1 MNPPLPKAAEK
12 RGDTVP
18 KEAFVDGTPKMVDM
32 PASKEERIAQA
43 KRIEE
48 VTKNGVKIRPTP
60 GTFTYLSPEY
70 RRERAQS
77 ALDTYHQ
84 ALNSVIAEDPDS
96 PNAQI
101 ATIVK
106 NDLDTH
112 FKKQVAGL
120 QKALERTQERE
131 KDRAATQQEIYSG
144 KRSDSLFVGKEIK
157 RPDIQK
163 MIAKSL
169 DAIKEEGKDNDGA
182 DSAETIQNKEDFI
195 SALTD
200 EIVALEPTN
209 RNNRTTTTPPQ
220 EPAAAPAPAVQPEAQ
235 SQEANGLVNL
245 INHFDTQEKIHG
257 IPAPESQKDLPRIP
271 DMEPGQKVKLENA
284 DTSETDTWTI
294 DALENGTAT
303 LKRVINGKEEIRTY
317 PAGKLKDIMR
327 LNAYY
332 ENALAHKEVETQR
345 EQQETAQSARKV
357 LRSEWRKKQNLGR
370 GDFIKPTEHIQKPE
384 TAEDL
389 PDIGIIKPGQIITLQ
404 DIESREVA
412 KWTVSKIENGIAF
425 IEREKEGGEKEERN
439 LPIDRLREIL
449 KTNLYYKNALRAE
462 QEATA
467 EKPKAVK
474 KEPQVQEKPLSLEE
488 RMKRFSFTA
497 EHIAAL
503 TEDERKIV
511 EQAVEREERYRNKI
525 AFSDEWLNIEHKLR
539 FLYLATTIDT
549 PEKRQDVFRKLQ
561 IALEKGT
568 IPPTIQEERKHA
580 ETFHKKIEQLVKSGK
595 LITFPGTNTTIT
607 SYAGRVIALTKIY
620 NRYVPFYASTSG
632 TSGKQAGKWYPF
644 LGVDPTDLWLA
655 KPSLEELETGF
666 GIQEVQELQ
675 NLLNQQLRAIPLYA
689 ISDELLEIKEMS
701 EGDTIDT
708 FLKHK
713 LFPELSLEP
722 KAGEKPDRVRYTQ
735 QAIALLAK
743 DIGAAKK
750 ETEQQ
755 QELKVGDTIS
765 LLNKKKTAPHNW
777 IIESISQEGNT
788 TRVYLKSK
796 DGAHSLRLPLEEVL
810 GGIEATNEWKANP
823 DNKKESFSNPPVGE
837 LIKIFN
843 ENRKDRRALYELY
856 VEWDN
861 KYIAS
866 GLIDQ
871 MREKNGN
878 IAVSAEQIESTKK
891 LLQAYKKILELDA
904 NESYI
909 PGIRIETEL
918 EGNIVTLAK
927 ILSGKTTTKS
937 REDRNNI
944 ETLVS
949 GYSATGA
956 AYQLERLEKAIQ
968 GAKPFTTQQNQ
979 EKPKEGES
987 KKPEMGPDGM
997 PSAFEAVYEKLAET
1011 QGWAQK
1017 EVDTLKKDLR
1027 ELSLTHS
1034 HYAVKMIRANIIKRD
1049 LMNTVEQL
1057 SKRMDDYILYA
1068 QTYEDFFRESA
1079 NGTFAVDDDKRV
1091 KSVLFIQTLSGT
1103 QKLIEEIPNVT
1114 EQVFK
1119 SIDERLQKPDVNPIQ
1134 VPPTFT
1140 YTHTKQ
1146 PGNNQSPRQK
1156 QRPSQEDVS
1165 RVDAMA
1171 ETIQKNTEKKWGK
1184 LGATIGTFA
1193 VTAVMILGAFGSKS
1207 KQEKEVSAAATPPV
1221 ATKTAETP
1229 SKVTQWN
1236 HPEWFQNINESKE
1249 KDIARMI
1256 GRTDSKQ
1263 FLRSFIINPDM
1274 EGKPIATPQSY
1285 ESIYNTI
1292 GLKANVP
1299 YAAYFDTEREI
1310 TPETAVQVNNSY
1322 FDLRVNMGKAVKALI
1337 EAQDRVG
1344 LGVRPELPKVT
1355 PQEGE
1360 SFSEYFGRV
1369 QKAIGTQLQK
1379 KDSPYQV

>member
-1 MNPPLPKAAEK
+1 M
-12 RGDTVP
+12 
-18 KEAFVDGTPKMVDM
+18 
-32 PASKEERIAQA
+32 
-43 KRIEE
+43 
-48 VTKNGVKIRPTP
+48 
-60 GTFTYLSPEY
+60 
-70 RRERAQS
+70 
-77 ALDTYHQ
+77 
-84 ALNSVIAEDPDS
+84 
-96 PNAQI
+96 
-101 ATIVK
+101 
-106 NDLDTH
+106 
-112 FKKQVAGL
+112 
-120 QKALERTQERE
+120 
-131 KDRAATQQEIYSG
+131 ATQREIYSG
-144 KRSDSLFVGKEIK
+144 KRTDSLFIGKEIK

-169 DAIKEEGKDNDGA
+169 DAIKEEGKDNDEA
-182 DSAETIQNKEDFI
+182 DSAETIQDKKGFI

-200 EIVALEPTN
+200 EIIALEPTN
-209 RNNRTTTTPPQ
+209 RNTRPPQ
-220 EPAAAPAPAVQPEAQ
+220 QGPAAAPTPAAQPATQ
-235 SQEANGLVNL
+235 SSKTNEP
-245 INHFDTQEKIHG
+245 NHISNHSDTPKKTHG
-257 IPAPESQKDLPRIP
+257 IPVPESQKDLPRIP

-303 LKRVINGKEEIRTY
+303 LKRVVNGKEETRTY

-332 ENALAHKEVETQR
+332 ENALAHKEAETQR
-345 EQQETAQSARKV
+345 EQQETARSVRKV

-370 GDFIKPTEHIQKPE
+370 GNFIKPTEHIQRPE
-384 TAEDL
+384 AAEDL
-389 PDIGIIKPGQIITLQ
+389 PDIGVIKPGQVITLQ
-404 DIESREVA
+404 DKESLEVA
-412 KWTVSKIENGIAF
+412 KWTVANIEDGIAF
-425 IEREKEGGEKEERN
+425 IEREKDGGEKEERN
-439 LPIDRLREIL
+439 LSIDSLREIL
-449 KTNLYYKNALRAE
+449 KTNLYYKNALHAE
-462 QEATA
+462 QEQGAVA

-474 KEPQVQEKPLSLEE
+474 KEPQAEEKPLSLED

-503 TEDERKIV
+503 TKDERKIV
-511 EQAVEREERYRNKI
+511 EQAVEREERYRNKT
-525 AFSDEWLNIEHKLR
+525 AFSDDRSWLNHRLR
-539 FLYLATTIDT
+539 FLYLAVTTDT
-549 PEKRQDVFRKLQ
+549 PEKRQDVFQKLQ
-561 IALEKGT
+561 EGLEKGA
-568 IPPTIQEERKHA
+568 IPPTTEEERRYA
-580 ETFHKKIEQLVKSGK
+580 EVFHKKIEQLVKNGK
-595 LITFPGTNTTIT
+595 LVTFPGTNTTLT
-607 SYAGRVIALTKIY
+607 DYAGRVIVLTKIH

-644 LGVDPTDLWLA
+644 LGIDPEVFWLV
-655 KPSLEELETGF
+655 KPSLEELESGF
-666 GIQEVQELQ
+666 GIQEIQELQ
-675 NLLNQQLRAIPLYA
+675 NLLNTQLQAIPLYT
-689 ISDELLEIKEMS
+689 ISDELLKIEPML
-701 EGDTIDT
+701 EGDPIDT

-713 LFPELSLEP
+713 LFPELNLRP
-722 KAGEKPDRVRYTQ
+722 KTGEKVDAVAYTK

-743 DIGAAKK
+743 DIGVTRK

-765 LLNKKKTAPHNW
+765 LLNKTKTSSHTW
-777 IIESISQEGNT
+777 IIESISQEGDT

-810 GGIEATNEWKANP
+810 GGIEATNEWRANP

-856 VEWDN
+856 VAWDN

-1011 QGWAQK
+1011 QKWAQK

-1091 KSVLFIQTLSGT
+1091 KSVRFVQTLSST
-1103 QKLIEEIPNVT
+1103 QKLIDEIPLVT

-1119 SIDERLQKPDVNPIQ
+1119 TIDEHLQKPDVNAIQ
-1134 VPPTFT
+1134 APPTFT
-1140 YTHTKQ
+1140 YTYTKQ
-1146 PGNNQSPRQK
+1146 PGGNQSPRQEH
-1156 QRPSQEDVS
+1156 RPSQEDVS
-1165 RVDAMA
+1165 RVDAMTD
-1171 ETIQKNTEKKWGK
+1171 TIQKNTEKKWGK
-1184 LGATIGTFA
+1184 LGATIGAFA

-1207 KQEKEVSAAATPPV
+1207 KQEKEVSAAAAPPI
-1221 ATKTAETP
+1221 ATQTVQDP
-1229 SKVTQWN
+1229 SKVTPWN
-1236 HPEWFQNINESKE
+1236 HPEWFQNVSESKE
-1249 KDIARMI
+1249 KDLARMI
-1256 GRTDSKQ
+1256 GRINSKEYLQ
-1263 FLRSFIINPDM
+1263 PFIMGPKTQD
-1274 EGKPIATPQSY
+1274 KTAA
-1285 ESIYNTI
+1285 NTQTYDTI
-1292 GLKANVP
+1292 FNTLALKANVP
-1299 YAAYFDTEREI
+1299 YAAYCDTERAI
-1310 TPETAVQVNNSY
+1310 VPETYAQVNNVQYDFRNNLCSAIK
-1322 FDLRVNMGKAVKALI
+1322 LLI

-1344 LGVRPELPKVT
+1344 LGVQPELPKVI

-1360 SFSEYFGRV
+1360 SFSQYFERV
-1369 QKAIGTQLQK
+1369 QKAITSQLQK
-1379 KDSPYQV
+1379 KNSPYQV

>member
-18 KEAFVDGTPKMVDM
+18 KEAFVDETPQMVDM
-32 PASKEERIAQA
+32 PATKEERAAQA

-48 VTKNGVKIRPTP
+48 MAKNGVKIRPTP

-70 RRERAQS
+70 RHERAQS
-77 ALDTYHQ
+77 ELDTYHQ

-112 FKKQVAGL
+112 FKKQVANL
-120 QKALERTQERE
+120 QKALDRTKNAEA
-131 KDRAATQQEIYSG
+131 DRVATQREIYSG
-144 KRSDSLFVGKEIK
+144 KRTDSLFVGKEIQ

-169 DAIKEEGKDNDGA
+169 DAIKEEGKDVNEP
-182 DSAETIQNKEDFI
+182 DS
-195 SALTD
+195 D
-200 EIVALEPTN
+200 EIVQDKQEFISTLTDKIIALEPADRN
-209 RNNRTTTTPPQ
+209 RQATQAVRNDSLNTVVTEPLSVTTTQTPTNPDLN
-220 EPAAAPAPAVQPEAQ
+220 ERGFYKKSEHILRPE
-235 SQEANGLVNL
+235 
-245 INHFDTQEKIHG
+245 TR
-257 IPAPESQKDLPRIP
+257 KDLPFIS
-271 DMEPGQKVKLENA
+271 DMKPGQKVLLQNTDTLEI
-284 DTSETDTWTI
+284 DTWTI
-294 DALENGTAT
+294 ENLENGTAT
-303 LKRVINGKEEIRTY
+303 LKRTVDGKEETRTY
-317 PAGKLKDIMR
+317 PAGELKDIIR
-327 LNAYY
+327 LNTYY
-332 ENALAHKEVETQR
+332 ENALAHKQAETQR
-345 EQQETAQSARKV
+345 EQQKTVRSARKV
-357 LRSEWRKKQNLGR
+357 LRGEWRKKQNLGKSN
-370 GDFIKPTEHIQKPE
+370 FIRPTEHIQRPE

-389 PDIGIIKPGQIITLQ
+389 PDIGVIKPGQVITLQ
-404 DIESREVA
+404 DTESLEIA
-412 KWTVSKIENGIAF
+412 KWTVTKIENGIAF
-425 IEREKEGGEKEERN
+425 VEREKEGGEKEERN
-439 LPIDRLREIL
+439 LSIDSLREIL
-449 KTNLYYKNALRAE
+449 KTNLYYKNALRAQEE
-462 QEATA
+462 QKTVTEPKKA
-467 EKPKAVK
+467 EEGPA
-474 KEPQVQEKPLSLEE
+474 QEQK
-488 RMKRFSFTA
+488 
-497 EHIAAL
+497 
-503 TEDERKIV
+503 ERK
-511 EQAVEREERYRNKI
+511 QG
-525 AFSDEWLNIEHKLR
+525 LN
-539 FLYLATTIDT
+539 
-549 PEKRQDVFRKLQ
+549 
-561 IALEKGT
+561 
-568 IPPTIQEERKHA
+568 
-580 ETFHKKIEQLVKSGK
+580 
-595 LITFPGTNTTIT
+595 
-607 SYAGRVIALTKIY
+607 
-620 NRYVPFYASTSG
+620 
-632 TSGKQAGKWYPF
+632 
-644 LGVDPTDLWLA
+644 
-655 KPSLEELETGF
+655 
-666 GIQEVQELQ
+666 
-675 NLLNQQLRAIPLYA
+675 
-689 ISDELLEIKEMS
+689 
-701 EGDTIDT
+701 
-708 FLKHK
+708 
-713 LFPELSLEP
+713 
-722 KAGEKPDRVRYTQ
+722 
-735 QAIALLAK
+735 
-743 DIGAAKK
+743 
-750 ETEQQ
+750 
-755 QELKVGDTIS
+755 VGDTIS
-765 LLNKKKTAPHNW
+765 LLNKTKTASHTW
-777 IIESISQEGNT
+777 IIESISQEGDT
-788 TRVYLKSK
+788 TRVHLKSK
-796 DGAHSLRLPLEEVL
+796 DGTHSLRLPLEEVL
-810 GGIEATNEWKANP
+810 GGIEATNEWKTNP
-823 DNKKESFSNPPVGE
+823 DNKKESFSNPPIGE

-843 ENRKDRRALYELY
+843 ENRKDRKTLYELY
-856 VEWDN
+856 VAWDN

-871 MREKNGN
+871 MREKSGN
-878 IAVSAEQIESTKK
+878 IAVSVEQIESTKK

-909 PGIRIETEL
+909 PGIRAETEL

-979 EKPKEGES
+979 EEPKKGEP

-1049 LMNTVEQL
+1049 LLKVVEQL
-1057 SKRMDDYILYA
+1057 HRRMEDYVSYA
-1068 QTYEDFFRESA
+1068 ETYEDFFRESA
-1079 NGTFAVDDDKRV
+1079 NGTFAIDDDKRV
-1091 KSVLFIQTLSGT
+1091 KSVRFVQTLSST
-1103 QKLIEEIPNVT
+1103 KKLIDEIPLVT

-1119 SIDERLQKPDVNPIQ
+1119 SIDERLQKPDVNAIQ
-1134 VPPTFT
+1134 VAPTFT

-1146 PGNNQSPRQK
+1146 PGNNQSPRQE

-1184 LGATIGTFA
+1184 LETTIGVFA
-1193 VTAVMILGAFGSKS
+1193 MTAVMMLGVLGFKN

-1221 ATKTAETP
+1221 ATKTAIDP

-1249 KDIARMI
+1249 KDLARMI
-1256 GRTDSKQ
+1256 GRIDGKQ

-1369 QKAIGTQLQK
+1369 QKAISTQLQK

>member
-48 VTKNGVKIRPTP
+48 ATKNGVKIRPTP

-77 ALDTYHQ
+77 ELDTYHQ

-112 FKKQVAGL
+112 FKKQVAIL
-120 QKALERTQERE
+120 QKALDRTRSAEA
-131 KDRAATQQEIYSG
+131 DRMATQREIYSG
-144 KRSDSLFVGKEIK
+144 KRTDSLFIGKEIK

-169 DAIKEEGKDNDGA
+169 DAIKEEGKDNDEA
-182 DSAETIQNKEDFI
+182 DSAETIQDKKGFI

-200 EIVALEPTN
+200 EIIALEPTN
-209 RNNRTTTTPPQ
+209 RNTRPPQ
-220 EPAAAPAPAVQPEAQ
+220 QGPAAAPTPAAQPATQ
-235 SQEANGLVNL
+235 SSKTNEP
-245 INHFDTQEKIHG
+245 NHISNHSDTPKKTHG
-257 IPAPESQKDLPRIP
+257 IPVPESQKDLPRIP

-303 LKRVINGKEEIRTY
+303 LKRVVNGKEETRTY

-332 ENALAHKEVETQR
+332 ENALAHKEAETQR
-345 EQQETAQSARKV
+345 EQQETARSVRKV

-370 GDFIKPTEHIQKPE
+370 GNFIKPTEHIQRPE
-384 TAEDL
+384 AAEDL
-389 PDIGIIKPGQIITLQ
+389 PDIGVIKPGQVITLQ
-404 DIESREVA
+404 DKESLEVA
-412 KWTVSKIENGIAF
+412 KWTVANIEDGIAF
-425 IEREKEGGEKEERN
+425 IEREKDGGEKEERN
-439 LPIDRLREIL
+439 LSIDSLREIL
-449 KTNLYYKNALRAE
+449 KTNLYYKNALHAE
-462 QEATA
+462 QEQGAVA

-474 KEPQVQEKPLSLEE
+474 KEPQAEEKPLSLED

-503 TEDERKIV
+503 TKDERKIV
-511 EQAVEREERYRNKI
+511 EQAVEREERYRNKT
-525 AFSDEWLNIEHKLR
+525 AFSDDRSWLNHRLR
-539 FLYLATTIDT
+539 FLYLAVTTDT
-549 PEKRQDVFRKLQ
+549 PEKRQDVFQKLQ
-561 IALEKGT
+561 EGLEKRA
-568 IPPTIQEERKHA
+568 IPPTTEEERRYA
-580 ETFHKKIEQLVKSGK
+580 EVFHKKIEQLVKNGK
-595 LITFPGTNTTIT
+595 LVTFPGTNTTLT
-607 SYAGRVIALTKIY
+607 DYAGRVIVLTKIH

-644 LGVDPTDLWLA
+644 LGIDPEVFWLV
-655 KPSLEELETGF
+655 KPSLEELESGF
-666 GIQEVQELQ
+666 GIQEIQELQ
-675 NLLNQQLRAIPLYA
+675 NLLNTQLQAIPLYT
-689 ISDELLEIKEMS
+689 ISDELLKIEPML
-701 EGDTIDT
+701 EGDPIDT

-713 LFPELSLEP
+713 LFPELNLRP
-722 KAGEKPDRVRYTQ
+722 KTGEKVDAVAYTK

-743 DIGAAKK
+743 DIGVTRK

-765 LLNKKKTAPHNW
+765 LLNKTKTSSHTW
-777 IIESISQEGNT
+777 IIESISQEGDT

-810 GGIEATNEWKANP
+810 GGIEATNEWRANP

-891 LLQAYKKILELDA
+891 LLQAYKKILELNI
-904 NESYI
+904 NENYI
-909 PGIRIETEL
+909 PGIRTETEL

-937 REDRNNI
+937 TDRNTI
-944 ETLVS
+944 KTLIS
-949 GYSATGA
+949 GYSARGD

-968 GAKPFTTQQNQ
+968 DTEP
-979 EKPKEGES
+979 

-997 PSAFEAVYEKLAET
+997 PSGFEAVYEKLAET

-1017 EVDTLKKDLR
+1017 EVDTLKKDLS

-1049 LMNTVEQL
+1049 LLKVVEQL
-1057 SKRMDDYILYA
+1057 HNRMEDYVSYA
-1068 QTYEDFFRESA
+1068 ETYEDFFRESA
-1079 NGTFAVDDDKRV
+1079 NGTFAIDDDKRV
-1091 KSVLFIQTLSGT
+1091 KSVRFVQTLSST
-1103 QKLIEEIPNVT
+1103 KKLIDEIPVVT

-1119 SIDERLQKPDVNPIQ
+1119 AIDERLQKPDINIAAA
-1134 VPPTFT
+1134 PTFT
-1140 YTHTKQ
+1140 YTYTRQ
-1146 PGNNQSPRQK
+1146 PGGNQSPRQEP
-1156 QRPSQEDVS
+1156 PSQEDLE
-1165 RVDAMA
+1165 RA
-1171 ETIQKNTEKKWGK
+1171 EGVAQGVQRNAQNRWGLFGST
-1184 LGATIGTFA
+1184 LGNVATVA
-1193 VTAVMILGAFGSKS
+1193 VLMLSAFGISKYAS
-1207 KQEKEVSAAATPPV
+1207 EKEVSAAVAPPA
-1221 ATKTAETP
+1221 ATKTAEEP

-1236 HPEWFQNINESKE
+1236 HPEWFQNINESKQ

-1322 FDLRVNMGKAVKALI
+1322 FDLRMNMAKAIKSLI
-1337 EAQDRVG
+1337 EAQDSVG
-1344 LGVRPELPKVT
+1344 LGMRPELPKVE
-1355 PQEGE
+1355 PLKGE
-1360 SFSEYFGRV
+1360 SFKEYFERV
-1369 QKAIGTQLQK
+1369 RTAIASQLQK
-1379 KDSPYQV
+1379 KDNPYQV

>member
-77 ALDTYHQ
+77 ELDTYHQ

-112 FKKQVAGL
+112 FKKQVASL
-120 QKALERTQERE
+120 QKALDRTKNAEA
-131 KDRAATQQEIYSG
+131 DRVATQREIYSG
-144 KRSDSLFVGKEIK
+144 KRTDSLFVGKEIK

-169 DAIKEEGKDNDGA
+169 DAIKEEGKDDGEA
-182 DSAETIQNKEDFI
+182 DSPETAQNKKDFI

-200 EIVALEPTN
+200 EIVALEPKN
-209 RNNRTTTTPPQ
+209 RNIHPAQQ
-220 EPAAAPAPAVQPEAQ
+220 EPAAAPTPAVQPEVQ
-235 SQEANGLVNL
+235 SPEANGLVNL

-284 DTSETDTWTI
+284 DTLETDTWTI
-294 DALENGTAT
+294 EKLENGTAT
-303 LKRVINGKEEIRTY
+303 LKRIVEGKEETRTY

-332 ENALAHKEVETQR
+332 ENALAHKEAEARQ
-345 EQQETAQSARKV
+345 EQQETTQSARKV
-357 LRSEWRKKQNLGR
+357 LRAQWRKKQNLGR
-370 GDFIKPTEHIQKPE
+370 GNFIRPTEHIQRPE
-384 TAEDL
+384 TAEEL
-389 PDIGIIKPGQIITLQ
+389 PDIGVIKPGQVITLQ
-404 DIESREVA
+404 DAESLEIA
-412 KWTVSKIENGIAF
+412 KWTVTKIENGIAF
-425 IEREKEGGEKEERN
+425 VEREKEGGEKEGRS
-439 LPIDRLREIL
+439 LSIDSLREIL
-449 KTNLYYKNALRAE
+449 KTNLYYKNALRAQEE
-462 QEATA
+462 QKTVTEPKKA
-467 EKPKAVK
+467 EEGPA
-474 KEPQVQEKPLSLEE
+474 QEQK
-488 RMKRFSFTA
+488 
-497 EHIAAL
+497 
-503 TEDERKIV
+503 ERK
-511 EQAVEREERYRNKI
+511 QG
-525 AFSDEWLNIEHKLR
+525 LN
-539 FLYLATTIDT
+539 
-549 PEKRQDVFRKLQ
+549 
-561 IALEKGT
+561 
-568 IPPTIQEERKHA
+568 
-580 ETFHKKIEQLVKSGK
+580 
-595 LITFPGTNTTIT
+595 
-607 SYAGRVIALTKIY
+607 
-620 NRYVPFYASTSG
+620 
-632 TSGKQAGKWYPF
+632 
-644 LGVDPTDLWLA
+644 
-655 KPSLEELETGF
+655 
-666 GIQEVQELQ
+666 
-675 NLLNQQLRAIPLYA
+675 
-689 ISDELLEIKEMS
+689 
-701 EGDTIDT
+701 
-708 FLKHK
+708 
-713 LFPELSLEP
+713 
-722 KAGEKPDRVRYTQ
+722 
-735 QAIALLAK
+735 
-743 DIGAAKK
+743 
-750 ETEQQ
+750 
-755 QELKVGDTIS
+755 VGDTIS
-765 LLNKKKTAPHNW
+765 LLNKTKTASHTW
-777 IIESISQEGNT
+777 IIESISQEGDT
-788 TRVYLKSK
+788 TRVHLKSK

-810 GGIEATNEWKANP
+810 EGIEATNEWKTNP

-843 ENRKDRRALYELY
+843 ENRKDRKTLYELY
-856 VEWDN
+856 VAWDN

-871 MREKNGN
+871 MREKSGN
-878 IAVSAEQIESTKK
+878 IAVSVEQIESTKK

-909 PGIRIETEL
+909 PGIRAETEL

-1049 LMNTVEQL
+1049 LLKVVEQL
-1057 SKRMDDYILYA
+1057 HRRMEDYVSYA
-1068 QTYEDFFRESA
+1068 ETYEDFFRESA

-1146 PGNNQSPRQK
+1146 PGNNQSPRQE

-1184 LGATIGTFA
+1184 LETTIGVFA
-1193 VTAVMILGAFGSKS
+1193 MTAVMMLGVLGFKN

-1221 ATKTAETP
+1221 ATKTAIDP

-1249 KDIARMI
+1249 KDLARMI
-1256 GRTDSKQ
+1256 GRIDGKQ

-1369 QKAIGTQLQK
+1369 QKAISTQLQK